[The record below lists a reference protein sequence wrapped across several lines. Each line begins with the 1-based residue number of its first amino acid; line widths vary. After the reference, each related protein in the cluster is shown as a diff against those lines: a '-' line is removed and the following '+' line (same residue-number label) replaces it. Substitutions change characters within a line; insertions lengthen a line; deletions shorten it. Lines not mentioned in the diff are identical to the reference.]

1 MLMLLYKWLL
11 GPDLHYS
18 VQASTQ
24 KCEFQVGEGQ
34 RMVIKKRRE
43 VEYLF
48 HKNRIKECG
57 WLRLEY
63 SYDCSLY
70 IC

>member
-43 VEYLF
+43 VEQN
-48 HKNRIKECG
+48 KRV
-57 WLRLEY
+57 WVA
-63 SYDCSLY
+63 
-70 IC
+70 